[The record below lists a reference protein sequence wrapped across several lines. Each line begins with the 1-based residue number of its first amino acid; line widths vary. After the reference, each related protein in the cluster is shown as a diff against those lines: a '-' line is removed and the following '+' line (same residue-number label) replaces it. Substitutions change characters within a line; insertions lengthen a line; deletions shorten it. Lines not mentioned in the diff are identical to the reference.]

1 MKYQL
6 IGKTE
11 FYLCHMLASTISFSR
26 AARISVSA
34 FFFTTG
40 LCFASWASR
49 IPDIQRHLHLDEAQ
63 LGSVLFALP
72 IGSMLS
78 LPVAGFLVTRFG
90 SRIVM
95 LTGAFAY
102 AGLLCLLDIVD
113 ALWQLVTVLFFFG
126 MSGNMMNISINT
138 QAVAVEALYKRS
150 IMASFHGLWSLAGF
164 TGAAIG
170 TFMVSKNLSPLIHFI
185 IVACLIAIIALF
197 MFPNT
202 LQTEAGKQDSGSGFA
217 WPDKSLLKLGVIA
230 FCCMACEGCMFDWS
244 GIYFRDV
251 VQAPHH
257 LVPLGYTAFMA
268 MMATGR
274 FLGDWLVTKTGVKN
288 VMRLSG
294 CLIVLGLLTAILF
307 PNLYT
312 TTAGFLLTGFGVS
325 SIVPMAY
332 GLAGKSKTM
341 SAGMAIA
348 AVSTVGY
355 FGFLFGPPVIGYI
368 AKAANLRWSFA
379 LIALLGS
386 FIIFLAGKV
395 KVK

>member
-1 MKYQL
+1 
-6 IGKTE
+6 
-11 FYLCHMLASTISFSR
+11 MLAGKIPFSR

-34 FFFTTG
+34 FFFVTG

-49 IPDIQRHLHLDEAQ
+49 IPDIQHRLQLNEAQ

-78 LPVAGFLVTRFG
+78 LPIAGFLVTKFG

-95 LTGAFAY
+95 LTGAFVY
-102 AGLLCLLDIVD
+102 TSLLCLLGAVG
-113 ALWQLVTVLFFFG
+113 ATWQLVTILFFFG

-138 QAVAVEALYKRS
+138 QAVGVEALYQRS

-170 TFMVSKNLSPLIHFI
+170 TFMVSQNLSPVTHFI
-185 IVACLIAIIALF
+185 CIAGLIAVIALV
-197 MFPNT
+197 MFPHT
-202 LQTEAGKQDSGSGFA
+202 LQHQENRQHSDNGFS
-217 WPDKSLLKLGVIA
+217 WPDKSLLKLGIIA

-244 GIYFRDV
+244 GIYFRDIV
-251 VQAPHH
+251 KAPQQ

-274 FLGDWLVTKTGVKN
+274 FVGDWLITRIGVKH
-288 VMRLSG
+288 VMILSG
-294 CLIVLGLLTAILF
+294 CLIAAGLLTAIIF
-307 PNLYT
+307 TNIYAA
-312 TTAGFLLTGFGVS
+312 TAGFLLTGFGVS

-332 GLAGKSKTM
+332 GLAGKSKTVA
-341 SAGMAIA
+341 AGLAIA

-355 FGFLFGPPVIGYI
+355 LGFLFGPPVIGYI

-379 LIALLGS
+379 LIALMGS
-386 FIIFLAGKV
+386 LIIFLAGKV
-395 KVK
+395 KVE

>member
-1 MKYQL
+1 
-6 IGKTE
+6 
-11 FYLCHMLASTISFSR
+11 MLAGTISFSR

-49 IPDIQRHLHLDEAQ
+49 IPDVQHHLHLDAAQ

-78 LPVAGFLVTRFG
+78 LPIAGVLVTRFG

-95 LTGAFAY
+95 LVAAFIY
-102 AGLLCLLDIVD
+102 AGLLCLIGTID
-113 ALWQLVTVLFFFG
+113 ATWQLVTTLFFFG

-138 QAVAVEALYKRS
+138 QAVGVEALYKRS

-170 TFMVSKNLSPLIHFI
+170 TFMVSKNVSPLIHFI
-185 IVACLIAIIALF
+185 IIACLVAMLALF
-197 MFPNT
+197 MFPYA
-202 LQTEAGKQDSGSGFA
+202 LQNEESNQDQQRGFA
-217 WPDKSLLKLGVIA
+217 WPDKSLLKLGIIA
-230 FCCMACEGCMFDWS
+230 FCCMASEGCMFDWS
-244 GIYFRDV
+244 GIYFRDIV
-251 VQAPHH
+251 KVPSH

-274 FLGDWLVTKTGVKN
+274 FVGDWLVTRIGVKN
-288 VMRLSG
+288 VMRISG
-294 CLIVLGLLTAILF
+294 CLIVLGLLTAIIF
-307 PNLYT
+307 PT
-312 TTAGFLLTGFGVS
+312 IFTATAGFLFTGFGVS
-325 SIVPMAY
+325 SIVPIAY

-341 SAGMAIA
+341 PAGMAIA

-355 FGFLFGPPVIGYI
+355 LGFLFGPPVIGYI
-368 AKAANLRWSFA
+368 AKAASLRWSFA

>member
-1 MKYQL
+1 
-6 IGKTE
+6 
-11 FYLCHMLASTISFSR
+11 MLTGTISLSR

-34 FFFTTG
+34 FFFITG

-49 IPDIQRHLHLDEAQ
+49 IPDIQHRLDLNAAQ

-78 LPVAGFLVTRFG
+78 LPVAGFVVTKFG

-95 LTGAFAY
+95 FAGAFTY
-102 AGLLCLLDIVD
+102 AGLLCLLGTVN
-113 ALWQLVTVLFFFG
+113 ATWQLIVTLFFFG

-138 QAVAVEALYKRS
+138 QAIGVEALYKRS

-170 TFMVSKNLSPLIHFI
+170 TFMLSKNVSPLIHFI
-185 IVACLIAIIALF
+185 IVACLITILALF
-197 MFPNT
+197 MFPYSLKN
-202 LQTEAGKQDSGSGFA
+202 EAGEQKSGSGFA
-217 WPDKSLLKLGVIA
+217 WPNKSLLTLGIIA

-251 VQAPHH
+251 VQAPHY

-268 MMATGR
+268 TMATGR
-274 FLGDWLVTKTGVKN
+274 FVGDWFVTKVGVKN
-288 VMRLSG
+288 VMIASS
-294 CLIVLGLLTAILF
+294 CLIVVGLLTAILF
-307 PNLYT
+307 PNLYSAT
-312 TTAGFLLTGFGVS
+312 VGFLLTGFGVS
-325 SIVPMAY
+325 SIVPLAY
-332 GLAGKSKTM
+332 GLAGRSKTM
-341 SAGMAIA
+341 STGMAIA

-386 FIIFLAGKV
+386 LIIFLQARV